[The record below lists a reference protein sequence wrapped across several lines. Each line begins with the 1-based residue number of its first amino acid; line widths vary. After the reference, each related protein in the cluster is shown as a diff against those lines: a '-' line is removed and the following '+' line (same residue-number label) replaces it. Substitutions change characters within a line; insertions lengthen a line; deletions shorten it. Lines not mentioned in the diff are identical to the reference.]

1 MKKTF
6 KILTIATAIA
16 TLVSCGG
23 TTTQQQNGAEGA
35 DGAGNA
41 GGDVA
46 RNVSTDD
53 DAANTVSAPIDD
65 VEETENIAYEV
76 SKLINPQTPKE
87 QPSDTADKREY
98 SFGFEDEEHYDL
110 EPVATT
116 RCMRHADGGYIVIYQ
131 EKEEG
136 VLGDGYVEYIGKFD
150 VYLYKD
156 GKLTPKQDLLPKPT
170 FANFEAQDALIMM
183 GHEQDIAS
191 FISRGEKFTY
201 ELVADK
207 KLAVCTNFESD
218 YTTVYYNWNGRQFVQ
233 CTDCETKRST
243 QIISGKGLGK
253 ILVGDDA
260 PGDIKGFNKEK
271 IGNNVTYSRLGK
283 KYFSLA
289 LSSNNKIDT
298 ITVHTWLYSF
308 PMAGLWG
315 DSYYRV
321 GDAPVDDC
329 FGDESNRT
337 DDYFIFTNGTWVRR
351 VEIDGGMIDFVTTPK
366 AIKDVKGTEGKIIKH
381 GPPSFEGSNIS
392 DRDEKV
398 TIIKIYGT
406 AGFCESCAKLSDQ
419 QKTDKIRKMYYA
431 IENDSR
437 NLTKKHLEIED
448 PESGYPCDYNYY
460 YKDGNL
466 VMVEFSTGDGTM
478 VNKKIYIEDG
488 YPYFCFAV
496 TTYPDKTKNEERI
509 YMCAGKIY
517 KFLDNS
523 KKELNVNTD
532 DAAVKAQASI
542 NSIITTAK
550 DNESKAK

>member
-1 MKKTF
+1 MKKSLL
-6 KILTIATAIA
+6 IIPALALLA
-16 TLVSCGG
+16 SCGG
-23 TTTQQQNGAEGA
+23 GQQTQQNTDTAANGR
-35 DGAGNA
+35 DG
-41 GGDVA
+41 VHT
-46 RNVSTDD
+46 VST
-53 DAANTVSAPIDD
+53 T
-65 VEETENIAYEV
+65 ETEPTQPIPDFPEPATNVAYEV
-76 SKLINPQTPKE
+76 ALLLNPQAKKHQPADTASKLE
-87 QPSDTADKREY
+87 FLFE
-98 SFGFEDEEHYDL
+98 FEDQENYDL
-110 EPVATT
+110 DPVATI
-116 RCMRHADGGYIVIYQ
+116 RCMNYIDGGYIAIYQ

-136 VLGDGYVEYIGKFD
+136 VLGDGYTEYVGKFD

-183 GHEQDIAS
+183 GREQDIES
-191 FISRGEKFTY
+191 FISRGEKFIY

-218 YTTVYYNWNGRQFVQ
+218 YTTVYYNWDGRQFVQ
-233 CTDCETKRST
+233 CNDCETKRST

-253 ILVGDDA
+253 ILVGGDA
-260 PGDIKGFNKEK
+260 PGDIKGFKMEKSGNK
-271 IGNNVTYSRLGK
+271 VVYSRLGK
-283 KYFSLA
+283 KYFELSL
-289 LSSNNKIDT
+289 SQNNKIDT
-298 ITVHTWLYSF
+298 ITVHTWIYSF

-329 FGDESNRT
+329 FGDAQSNRD

-366 AIKDVKGTEGKIIKH
+366 AIKGVKGTEGKIIKH

-392 DRDEKV
+392 DWEEKV
-398 TIIKIYGT
+398 TLIKIYKT
-406 AGFCESCAKLSDQ
+406 AGFCETCANNSDN
-419 QKTDKIRKMYYA
+419 DNVLKIRKMYNA
-431 IENDSR
+431 IANDQ
-437 NLTKKHLEIED
+437 NLAKKHIEIED

-478 VNKKIYIEDG
+478 VNKKIYLQDG
-488 YPYFCFAV
+488 YPYFCFSV
-496 TTYPDKTKNEERI
+496 TTYPDNTKNEERM
-509 YMCAGKIY
+509 YMCAGKIF
-517 KFLDNS
+517 KFLDNN

-532 DAAVKAQASI
+532 DTAVKAQTSI
-542 NSIITTAK
+542 NTILTTAK

>member
-1 MKKTF
+1 MKKSF
-6 KILTIATAIA
+6 IIIPAIA
-16 TLVSCGG
+16 LLASCGG
-23 TTTQQQNGAEGA
+23 GTQTQQNTDTAANGR
-35 DGAGNA
+35 DGQPS
-41 GGDVA
+41 
-46 RNVSTDD
+46 VST
-53 DAANTVSAPIDD
+53 T
-65 VEETENIAYEV
+65 ELETASEPVPDFPEPTTNIAYEV
-76 SKLINPQTPKE
+76 ALLLNPQAKKH

-183 GHEQDIAS
+183 GREQDIAS

-207 KLAVCTNFESD
+207 KLAVCTKFESD
-218 YTTVYYNWNGRQFVQ
+218 YTTVYYNWDGRQFVQ
-233 CTDCETKRST
+233 CNDCESKRTSA
-243 QIISGKGLGK
+243 IISGKGLGK
-253 ILVGDDA
+253 IHVGGDA

-271 IGNNVTYSRLGK
+271 IGNNVTYNRLGK
-283 KYFSLA
+283 KYFTLTLNSD
-289 LSSNNKIDT
+289 NKIDA
-298 ITVHTWLYSF
+298 IEIYTWVYSF
-308 PMAGLWG
+308 QMAGLWG
-315 DSYYRV
+315 GNYYYV
-321 GDAPVDDC
+321 GYSPVDDC

-366 AIKDVKGTEGKIIKH
+366 AIKNVKGTEGKVIKP

-398 TIIKIYGT
+398 TIIKIYKSPS
-406 AGFCESCAKLSDQ
+406 FCESCAKLSDQ

-431 IENDSR
+431 IANEQ
-437 NLTKKHLEIED
+437 NLVKKHLEIED
-448 PESGYPCDYNYY
+448 PESGYPCDYDYF
-460 YKDGNL
+460 YKEGNL

-517 KFLDNS
+517 KYLDNN

-532 DAAVKAQASI
+532 DTAVKGQASI
-542 NSIITTAK
+542 NFILQTAK